1 MGKGGKRGERGHG
14 KGRGRSD
21 SRRRKGGNVNRKT
34 GIRKE
39 EEKGKEQ
46 GNGRNG
52 REWVGGMKD
61 CLILISNSLHLWT
74 QNV

>member
-34 GIRKE
+34 GIRKGRRKGEGTWGWE
-39 EEKGKEQ
+39 EWKRMG
-46 GNGRNG
+46 GRDE
-52 REWVGGMKD
+52 RLPHTD
-61 CLILISNSLHLWT
+61 F
-74 QNV
+74 